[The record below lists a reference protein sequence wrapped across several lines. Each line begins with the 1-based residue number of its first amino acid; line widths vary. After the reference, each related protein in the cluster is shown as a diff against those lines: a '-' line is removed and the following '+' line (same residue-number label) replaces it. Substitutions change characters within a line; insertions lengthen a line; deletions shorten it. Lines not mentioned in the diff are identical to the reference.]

1 MSTAFDFQRL
11 WSDSERI
18 LREPKSFFSS
28 MPVSGGFAD
37 PVVRAA
43 VYGLAAGLVNLIWGI
58 FGLGHGRMMTSFGGL
73 GIGGLVGMPLMALAG
88 VFVGGAV
95 LWLAARLCGAQ
106 PGYEAA
112 ARASAACQVLLP
124 VRAAFNLF
132 HAASPSLGL
141 ALGVA
146 LNLFGAW
153 LAYNALASAL
163 GVEERKARVAGVVL
177 AVLSLAGMAS

>member
-11 WSDSERI
+11 WDDSLAI
-18 LREPKSFFSS
+18 LRDPKRFFSS
-28 MPVSGGFAD
+28 MPASGGFGD
-37 PVVRAA
+37 PVLRAV
-43 VYGLAAGLVNLIWGI
+43 VYGLAAGVMNLLWGL
-58 FGLGHGRMMTSFGGL
+58 FGMGHGRMMTSFGGL
-73 GIGGLVGMPLMALAG
+73 GIGGLAGMPLVALAG
-88 VFVGGAV
+88 LFVGGGL
-95 LWLAARLCGAQ
+95 LWLAARLCGAR

-112 ARASAACQVLLP
+112 ARASAVCQVLLP
-124 VRAAFNLF
+124 VRAAFNVF

-141 ALGVA
+141 AMSVA

-153 LAYNALASAL
+153 LAYHALGSAL